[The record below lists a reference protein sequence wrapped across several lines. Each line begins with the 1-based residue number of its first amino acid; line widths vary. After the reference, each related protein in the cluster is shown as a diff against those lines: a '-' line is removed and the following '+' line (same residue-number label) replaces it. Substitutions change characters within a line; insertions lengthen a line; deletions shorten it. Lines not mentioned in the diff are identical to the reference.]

1 MSNASYISEKVREGH
16 EKAMKKIRRSIL
28 EEVESFLLDGCSQLK
43 EDLAV
48 EEEGDG
54 FCSNVG
60 ELQIALEERERVWQ
74 EFYDRFMKKE

>member
-28 EEVESFLLDGCSQLK
+28 EEVEAFLLDGCNQIK

-48 EEEGDG
+48 EEDCDG
-54 FCSNVG
+54 FCSQIG

-74 EFYDRFMKKE
+74 EFYNRFMKNE